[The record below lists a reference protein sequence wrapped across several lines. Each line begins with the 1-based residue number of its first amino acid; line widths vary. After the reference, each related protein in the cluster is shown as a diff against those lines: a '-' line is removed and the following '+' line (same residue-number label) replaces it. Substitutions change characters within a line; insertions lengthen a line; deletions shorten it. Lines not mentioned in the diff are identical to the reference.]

1 MYRPKHLK
9 EVGTKRK
16 PPKREIPRKAN
27 NIFNVKRPPTVNS
40 IIEEV
45 KSWND

>member
-1 MYRPKHLK
+1 MYKGKHLK
-9 EVGTKRK
+9 GNMKRK

-45 KSWND
+45 KSWSD